1 MAKMVILNCDN
12 FEKSE
17 LFSSHVL
24 KQKNTFFYSDIIYL
38 SIVNSTY
45 RCADGRDVATGTY
58 VWMEAVGR

>member
-24 KQKNTFFYSDIIYL
+24 KQKNTFFYSDNIYL

-45 RCADGRDVATGTY
+45 RCAVATGTY